1 MAVLDMAEHL
11 VGEDIHRVGD
21 RASRRTFLALKTG
34 LYGFT
39 TGLDNFRQ
47 EGIPLRIKLY
57 VGFHFL
63 PLDFGWGPPE

>member
-11 VGEDIHRVGD
+11 VGKDVHCISD

-39 TGLDNFRQ
+39 TGLDNFRE
-47 EGIPLRIKLY
+47 EGIHLRVKLRA
-57 VGFHFL
+57 GFHFL
-63 PLDFGWGPPE
+63 PPDPG